1 MITKVKCINNIGQ
14 HGNVFALT
22 VGNIYE
28 VRETKG
34 EYMIIIANDNGAIC
48 GYHRKHFEI
57 LEEKVLLTDKQILDS
72 ITITDRTVRRKNR
85 NGDIKDVW
93 TFDFWGK
100 NDFGCG
106 NKAFF
111 KIETLIER
119 CQGLEPE
126 LKDLKIEIFKKVLAT
141 VVEHFKP
148 STGLLLFSTYT
159 NRNDGVIPY
168 LSALEEMCTGSAEA
182 HNPNS
187 SNDVCIWIFATA
199 KPRKRKTFA
208 VD

>member
-1 MITKVKCINNIGQ
+1 MIGKVKCINNIGQ

-22 VGNIYE
+22 VGNIYDI
-28 VRETKG
+28 RETKG
-34 EYMIIIANDNGAIC
+34 EYMIILSNDNGAVC

-57 LEEKVLLTDKQILDS
+57 VEEKKLLTDKQILDS
-72 ITITDRTVRRKNR
+72 ISITDKSVSIRTREDKNTTL
-85 NGDIKDVW
+85 W
-93 TFDFWGK
+93 TFNFWGT

-111 KIETLIER
+111 KIEKLIER
-119 CQGLEPE
+119 CQNLPE
-126 LKDLKIEIFKKVLAT
+126 DMKDLKIEIFKKVIKV
-141 VVEHFKP
+141 VVESFKS

-159 NRNDGVIPY
+159 NRGDGVIPY
-168 LSALEEMCTGSAEA
+168 LSALEDGCTASAEA

-199 KPRKRKTFA
+199 KPKKRKAFSF
-208 VD
+208 D